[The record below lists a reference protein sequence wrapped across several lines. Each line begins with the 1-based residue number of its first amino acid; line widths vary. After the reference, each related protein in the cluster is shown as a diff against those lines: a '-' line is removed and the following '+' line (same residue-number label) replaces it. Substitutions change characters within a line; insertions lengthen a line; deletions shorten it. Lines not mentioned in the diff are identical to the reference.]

1 MKAGTSTAV
10 NDESLNPTPTEDSL
24 PRRFSDFA
32 TLGEALDYA
41 ARGVRGLNFHDAR
54 GKLARPY
61 PFAELRADAIACAR
75 RLIAQG
81 VAPQDRIALIAET
94 GPEFAA
100 LFFGAVY
107 AGAWP
112 VPLPLPTSFGGR
124 ESYVDQ
130 LKVQLGSCDPRLL
143 LFPEELASMAADAV
157 AGSAVAAVSFA
168 SLLSGDAPEAD
179 LPAAEPD
186 ARTRSPISN
195 IPAARRAFRMAWR
208 SRTGRCSTIS
218 RPIRTGWRSA
228 RPIAASHGCPGIMT
242 WGSSAASCRRSPT
255 RSQPIIS
262 RPKIS
267 PAARSPGSI

>member
-24 PRRFSDFA
+24 PRRFSDFS

-186 ARTRSPISN
+186 DIAYLQYLGPFARDGGLRDRSLHLM
-195 IPAARRAFRMAWR
+195 AALV
-208 SRTGRCSTIS
+208 S
-218 RPIRTGWRSA
+218 
-228 RPIAASHGCPGIMT
+228 
-242 WGSSAASCRRSPT
+242 
-255 RSQPIIS
+255 
-262 RPKIS
+262 
-267 PAARSPGSI
+267 